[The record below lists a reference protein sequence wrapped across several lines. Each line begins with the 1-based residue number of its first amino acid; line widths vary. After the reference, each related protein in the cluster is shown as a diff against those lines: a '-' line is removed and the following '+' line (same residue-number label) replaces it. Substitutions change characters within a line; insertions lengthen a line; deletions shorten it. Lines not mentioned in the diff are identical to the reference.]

1 MRKAIASVLALGLA
15 TTLALSAPAGPA
27 LAKSG
32 DVPTRAQLLANLG
45 KTSKSSKAYVTRGT
59 TYEVGKTK
67 AGKKLM
73 RLVKTLRKRHRVE
86 FAMIDLK
93 TGATLASQSGKMI
106 YSASCL
112 KGPYVAAI
120 NKYKKAG
127 TGSGTRYLE
136 RETIVYSNNDTYRT
150 LHNRYG
156 AGVMKRYARYAKT
169 SPSYPWRSL
178 YSYVKPSDLAKLWVA
193 NYWYFFKETNSRSSY
208 IRSLYTHG
216 TESFIYQTFKGKKRV
231 YTKPGWY
238 PGAHGNVHNDAGIVS
253 CKVKVKKTTAKGK
266 TKKVTRSCPYVLC
279 LMSGAYGSEGQLRS
293 IVRQLDKVHVEM
305 VRVGLKG

>member
-1 MRKAIASVLALGLA
+1 MRKAIASALMIGLA
-15 TTLALSAPAGPA
+15 TALALSAPAGPA
-27 LAKSG
+27 LAKS
-32 DVPTRAQLLANLG
+32 DAAPTRARLLENLG
-45 KTSKSSKAYVTRGT
+45 KTSKGTASYKTASTKYKVT
-59 TYEVGKTK
+59 KTK
-67 AGKKLM
+67 AGK
-73 RLVKTLRKRHRVE
+73 RLVKLVKALRKRHRVE

-127 TGSGTRYLE
+127 TGSGTRSLE
-136 RETIVYSNNDTYRT
+136 RQTIVYSNNDTYKT
-150 LHNRYG
+150 LHDRYG
-156 AGVMKRYARYAKT
+156 TGVMKRYARYAKT
-169 SPSYPWRSL
+169 SPSYPWWSR

-193 NYWYFFKETNSRSSY
+193 NYWYFFKDTNNRSSY

-216 TESFIYQTFKGKKRV
+216 TESFIYQTFKGKKHV

-266 TKKVTRSCPYVLC
+266 TKKVERSYPYVLC
-279 LMSGAYGSEGQLRS
+279 VMSGAYGSERSLRA

-305 VRVGLKG
+305 VKESLEE